1 MRSEKG
7 WYWLAAGVLALGL
20 NGAYQDGQLGWVHC
34 LANRATTVI
43 ERFSQR
49 SLHTLA
55 MAEWMLGRTPET
67 VGRTEAA
74 FQQMQ
79 SKMVA
84 ERVAQAQREIAM
96 AQARQQIVQA
106 QMQRKMD
113 MVHMKMDKVRM
124 IGIDRA
130 NRAHDCSGFSKV
142 VVDLRD
148 IPNVDIPNLPDI
160 QIPDVSAIVRD
171 SLSHSDGPI

>member
-7 WYWLAAGVLALGL
+7 WYWLPGGALSLGL
-20 NGAYQDGQLGWVHC
+20 YGAYPDGQLGWVHC

-67 VGRTEAA
+67 VGRTDAP
-74 FQQMQ
+74 FKKMQ
-79 SKMVA
+79 SKRVA

-113 MVHMKMDKVRM
+113 MVHMK
-124 IGIDRA
+124 
-130 NRAHDCSGFSKV
+130 
-142 VVDLRD
+142 
-148 IPNVDIPNLPDI
+148 
-160 QIPDVSAIVRD
+160 
-171 SLSHSDGPI
+171 

>member
-7 WYWLAAGVLALGL
+7 WYWLVAGVVALGL

-34 LANRATTVI
+34 LASRATAAI
-43 ERFSQR
+43 ERVSQR

-67 VGRTEAA
+67 AGRTEAA
-74 FQQMQ
+74 LQQMQ
-79 SKMVA
+79 SKMVG

-96 AQARQQIVQA
+96 AQARQQIA
-106 QMQRKMD
+106 EAKMQQKMD
-113 MVHMKMDKVRM
+113 FVHMKMDRVRM

-130 NRAHDCSGFSKV
+130 NRAHDCSGLSKV

-171 SLSHSDGPI
+171 SLNNSGGPI